1 MDGKYDLEA
10 ERKEAWN
17 TETVGDIMAEDDEFE
32 VENNEVEPIEI
43 ILVSRIK
50 NLQKT
55 EEYQTGGTGFK
66 VKTGLL
72 KKEATERG
80 VPPISLNLT
89 LNNRS
94 DFEQVFE
101 GIGPSGLFE
110 IKITPLAE

>member
-1 MDGKYDLEA
+1 M
-10 ERKEAWN
+10 
-17 TETVGDIMAEDDEFE
+17 VEDEEFM
-32 VENNEVEPIEI
+32 VEDADDKVEPIEI
-43 ILVSRIK
+43 TLISRIK
-50 NLQKT
+50 NIGKT
-55 EEYQTGGTGFK
+55 EAYQTGGTEFK

-72 KKEATERG
+72 KKEAVERG
-80 VPPISLNLT
+80 VPPISFNLT

>member
-1 MDGKYDLEA
+1 M
-10 ERKEAWN
+10 
-17 TETVGDIMAEDDEFE
+17 TEDEEFE
-32 VENNEVEPIEI
+32 VEETNNEVEPIEI
-43 ILVSRIK
+43 VLISRIK